1 MMACGVR
8 AGGQGRRRRTCLVLA
23 ALTTALTAA
32 LALVGCSSGTRAA
45 VPQLGPPGT
54 LRLGY
59 LADLADAP
67 VLAGT
72 QMGFMG
78 TDLGSVTLEP
88 ELFSS
93 PMAEAQA
100 LVRGQLDAAYLD
112 PVTAVAVWQAE
123 ASHGGL
129 IKVIAGAASG
139 GAELVA
145 RGSVTSLR
153 QLVHAPVVAPP
164 GGAQL
169 TALEWWLR
177 QHKVAGA
184 TPPDATMT
192 SSYLAGALR
201 SGKLDAAWEPAP
213 VDAELVAAGAHV
225 LVNEASLW
233 PGGRFPTAV
242 LVATSSFLE
251 HHAAAVGQ
259 LLRGQVQAEQ
269 YLDTDRVMADKA
281 AAARLAAV
289 QPPAVPSAVLA
300 QAFGQVTFTNDPMAA
315 LLLAEAQHAAAVGL
329 LSPVPNLDG
338 LIDLG
343 PLNTQLRASGFGQ
356 ISS

>member
-1 MMACGVR
+1 MFFRMVNPR
-8 AGGQGRRRRTCLVLA
+8 ARCWQAV
-23 ALTTALTAA
+23 TAA
-32 LALVGCSSGTRAA
+32 LASALILAGCSSGTSPAPLPR
-45 VPQLGPPGT
+45 PSGT
-54 LRLGY
+54 LRLDY
-59 LADLADAP
+59 TADLADAP
-67 VLAGT
+67 ALAGM
-72 QMGFMG
+72 QMGFLG
-78 TDLGSVTLEP
+78 TDLGAVTFDP

-93 PMAEAQA
+93 PMTEAQA

-123 ASHGGL
+123 AKQGGL
-129 IKVIAGAASG
+129 IKVIAGTASG

-145 RGSVTSLR
+145 DGGVTNLR
-153 QLVHAPVVAPP
+153 QLAHASVVAPP

-177 QHKVAGA
+177 QRGVTGA

-192 SSYLAGALR
+192 SGYVARALR
-201 SGKLDAAWEPAP
+201 SGKLAAAWEPAP

-225 LVNEASLW
+225 LLNEASLW
-233 PGGRFPTAV
+233 PDGRFPTAV
-242 LVATSSFLE
+242 LVVTSSFLKQ
-251 HHAAAVGQ
+251 HAAVVGL
-259 LLRGQVQAEQ
+259 LLRGQIQSEQ

-281 AAARLAAV
+281 AGARLAAV

-300 QAFGQVTFTNDPMAA
+300 RAFSQVTFTNDPMSA

-329 LSPVPNLDG
+329 LSPVPNLNG

-343 PLNTQLRASGFGQ
+343 PLNIQLRASGFSQ